1 MFRRTS
7 KHPVASVDML
17 AGMQTET
24 PIDIPEAS
32 ISAGARAAVKRR
44 WLTLTTLCLAVL
56 VAQID
61 TAVVNLATRPIG
73 ADLKVGIGALQWIV
87 DSYNL
92 VYAVLLLTG
101 ETCYRIYSTYCCW
114 PVFRRRLWRFRPGLP
129 AYPRDRS
136 ECSCMEGCRQG
147 PCEQISCRRFRSARA
162 RTDTRRFERRPA
174 VLA

>member
-1 MFRRTS
+1 
-7 KHPVASVDML
+7 ML

-73 ADLKVGIGALQWIV
+73 ADLKVGIGALHGSWTATTL
-87 DSYNL
+87 SM
-92 VYAVLLLTG
+92 
-101 ETCYRIYSTYCCW
+101 RSCC
-114 PVFRRRLWRFRPGLP
+114 
-129 AYPRDRS
+129 
-136 ECSCMEGCRQG
+136 
-147 PCEQISCRRFRSARA
+147 
-162 RTDTRRFERRPA
+162 
-174 VLA
+174 